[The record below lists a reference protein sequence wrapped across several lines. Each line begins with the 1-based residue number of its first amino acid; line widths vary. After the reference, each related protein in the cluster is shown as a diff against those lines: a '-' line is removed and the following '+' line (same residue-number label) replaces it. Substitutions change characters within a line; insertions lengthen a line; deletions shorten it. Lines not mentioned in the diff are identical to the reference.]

1 MSIIEDIIGRRIFDS
16 RGNPTIE
23 VEVYLDDGSFGR
35 AAAPAGAS
43 TGTYEAVA
51 IPVPEALAK
60 LEDEVVAQLIAEDA
74 TDQAAIDLLLHE
86 IDGTDNFGN
95 IGGNTAVAVSMAVA
109 KAASRSVY
117 GTGEY
122 RVDPPECLLY
132 RYLGNAYPRM
142 PYPLGNVLGGGAHA
156 PGATDIQE
164 FLVSSVGAPTIG
176 EAVYGNTLVHK
187 RVKKLLTDA
196 GIVCGKGDEGG
207 WAPQVVDSV
216 ALEAV
221 ARAVREV
228 SDEIGFGIRLG
239 LDVAASE
246 LWDGD
251 RQAYVYKDATRTP
264 GEQVDYIAGLV
275 DQYDLFYVEDPLQE
289 NDFEGFAELTEKV
302 GDRCIVCGDDLFV
315 TNVKR
320 IQEGIEGFAANAA
333 LIKPNQIGT
342 VTDTYEAITL
352 AKRFGYRTIMS
363 HRSAETTDDTIA
375 HLAVAFGCELL
386 KTGVVGGE
394 RIAKLNELIR
404 IGEDIG
410 EDRMTE
416 DLP

>member
-1 MSIIEDIIGRRIFDS
+1 LTIIEDIIGRRIFDS

-23 VEVYLDDGSFGR
+23 VEVYLDDGFGR

-51 IPVPEALAK
+51 IPVEDAISK
-60 LEDEVVAQLIAEDA
+60 LETDVVEQLVGEDAED
-74 TDQAAIDLLLHE
+74 QESIDLLLHDV
-86 IDGTDNFGN
+86 DGTENFSN
-95 IGGNTAVAVSMAVA
+95 IGGNTSVAVSMAVA
-109 KAASRSVY
+109 KAASNALFKCGDYTV
-117 GTGEY
+117 E
-122 RVDPPECLLY
+122 PPERYLY

-164 FLVSSVGAPTIG
+164 FLVSSIGAGTIDD
-176 EAVYGNTLVHK
+176 AVLGNTLVHK
-187 RVKKLLTDA
+187 RVKKILTDS
-196 GIVCGKGDEGG
+196 GVVCGKGDEGG
-207 WAPQVVDSV
+207 WAPQIKDAKAFEVVSQ
-216 ALEAV
+216 
-221 ARAVREV
+221 AVREI
-228 SDEIGFGIRLG
+228 SDEMGFEVRLG

-246 LWDGD
+246 LWDSKKK
-251 RQAYVYKDATRTP
+251 AYVYKDAKRTTKQ
-264 GEQVDYIAGLV
+264 QVEYIAGLV
-275 DQYDLFYVEDPLQE
+275 DKYDLFYVEDPLEE
-289 NDFEGFAELTEKV
+289 NDYDGFAELTDKV
-302 GDRCIVCGDDLFV
+302 GDRCIICGDDLFV

-320 IQEGIEGFAANAA
+320 LQEGIEKFAANAI

-352 AKRFGYRTIMS
+352 AKRFGFKTVMS
-363 HRSAETTDDTIA
+363 HRSGETTDNTIA

-410 EDRMTE
+410 NDRMTG
-416 DLP
+416 DMP

>member
-1 MSIIEDIIGRRIFDS
+1 MTVIEDIIGRRIFDS

-23 VEVYLDDGSFGR
+23 VEVYLDDGFGR

-51 IPVPEALAK
+51 IPVEDALLK
-60 LEDEVVAQLIAEDA
+60 LESEVVEQLIGEYAED
-74 TDQAAIDLLLHE
+74 QENIDLLLHDM
-86 IDGTDNFGN
+86 DGTDNFSN
-95 IGGNTAVAVSMAVA
+95 IGGNIAVAVSMAVA
-109 KAASRSVY
+109 KAASNALFKCGDYVV
-117 GTGEY
+117 E
-122 RVDPPECLLY
+122 PPERYLY

-164 FLVSSVGAPTIG
+164 FLVSSLGAGTIDD
-176 EAVYGNTLVHK
+176 AVYGNTLVHK
-187 RVKKLLTDA
+187 RVKKILADN

-207 WAPQVVDSV
+207 WAPQIKDSRAFEVVSQ
-216 ALEAV
+216 AV
-221 ARAVREV
+221 KEV
-228 SDEIGFGIRLG
+228 SDELGFEVRFG

-246 LWDGD
+246 LWDD
-251 RQAYVYKDATRTP
+251 KKKAYVYKDAKRTTP
-264 GEQVDYIAGLV
+264 EQIEYIASLI
-275 DQYDLFYVEDPLQE
+275 DEYNLFYVEDPLQE
-289 NDFEGFAELTEKV
+289 NDFDGFAELTEKA
-302 GDRCIVCGDDLFV
+302 GDRCIICGDDLFV
-315 TNVKR
+315 TNVRR
-320 IQEGIEGFAANAA
+320 IQEGIEKFAANAV

-342 VTDTYEAITL
+342 VTDTYNAITL
-352 AKRFGYRTIMS
+352 AKRFGYKTVMS
-363 HRSAETTDDTIA
+363 HRSGETTDNTIA

-410 EDRMTE
+410 NDKMTE

>member
-1 MSIIEDIIGRRIFDS
+1 MTMIEDIIGRRIFDS

-23 VEVYLDDGSFGR
+23 VEVYLDDGFGR

-51 IPVPEALAK
+51 IPVEDALLK
-60 LEDEVVAQLIAEDA
+60 LESEVVEQLIGEYAED
-74 TDQAAIDLLLHE
+74 QENIDLLLHDV
-86 IDGTDNFGN
+86 DGTDNFSN
-95 IGGNTAVAVSMAVA
+95 IGGNIAVAVSMAVA
-109 KAASRSVY
+109 KAASNALFKCGDYVV
-117 GTGEY
+117 E
-122 RVDPPECLLY
+122 PPERYLY

-164 FLVSSVGAPTIG
+164 FLVSSLGAGTIDD
-176 EAVYGNTLVHK
+176 AVYGNTLVHK
-187 RVKKLLTDA
+187 RVKKILADN

-207 WAPQVVDSV
+207 WAPQIKDSRAFEVVSQ
-216 ALEAV
+216 AV
-221 ARAVREV
+221 KEV
-228 SDEIGFGIRLG
+228 SDELGFEVRFG
-239 LDVAASE
+239 LDVAATE
-246 LWDGD
+246 LWDEKN
-251 RQAYVYKDATRTP
+251 QVYVYKDTKRTTQQQI
-264 GEQVDYIAGLV
+264 EYIASLI
-275 DQYDLFYVEDPLQE
+275 DEYNLFYVEDPLQE
-289 NDFEGFAELTEKV
+289 NDFDGFAELTEKA
-302 GDRCIVCGDDLFV
+302 GDRCIICGDDLFV
-315 TNVKR
+315 TNVRR
-320 IQEGIEGFAANAA
+320 IQEGIEKFAANAV

-342 VTDTYEAITL
+342 VTDTYNAITL
-352 AKRFGYRTIMS
+352 AKRFGYKTVMS
-363 HRSAETTDDTIA
+363 HRSGETTDNTIA

-410 EDRMTE
+410 NDKMTE

>member
-1 MSIIEDIIGRRIFDS
+1 LTIIEDIIGRRIFDS

-23 VEVYLDDGSFGR
+23 VEVYLDDGFGR

-51 IPVPEALAK
+51 IPVEDALAK
-60 LEDEVVAQLIAEDA
+60 LESDVVEQLVGEDAED
-74 TDQAAIDLLLHE
+74 QENIDLLLHDV
-86 IDGTDNFGN
+86 DGTDNFSN
-95 IGGNTAVAVSMAVA
+95 IGGNTSVSVSMAVA
-109 KAASRSVY
+109 KAASNALFKGGDYVV
-117 GTGEY
+117 E
-122 RVDPPECLLY
+122 PPERYLY

-164 FLVSSVGAPTIG
+164 FLVSSIGASTID

-187 RVKKLLTDA
+187 RVKKILTDD

-207 WAPQVVDSV
+207 WAPQIKDSRAFEV
-216 ALEAV
+216 ASQAV
-221 ARAVREV
+221 KDV
-228 SDEIGFGIRLG
+228 SDVLGFEVRLG

-246 LWDGD
+246 LWD
-251 RQAYVYKDATRTP
+251 ANAEVYAYKDAKRTT
-264 GEQVDYIAGLV
+264 EQQIEYIAGLI
-275 DQYDLFYVEDPLQE
+275 DEYNLFYVEDPLHE
-289 NDFEGFAELTEKV
+289 NDFDGFAELTEKV
-302 GDRCIVCGDDLFV
+302 GDRCIICGDDLFV

-320 IQEGIEGFAANAA
+320 LQEGIEKFAANAI

-342 VTDTYEAITL
+342 VTDTYNAITL
-352 AKRFGYRTIMS
+352 ARRFGYKTVMS
-363 HRSAETTDDTIA
+363 HRSGETTDNTIA

-410 EDRMTE
+410 NDRMTE

>member
-1 MSIIEDIIGRRIFDS
+1 MTIIEDIIGRKIFDS

-23 VEVYLDDGSFGR
+23 VEVYLDDGFGR

-51 IPVPEALAK
+51 ISVEDAISK
-60 LEDEVVAQLIAEDA
+60 LENEVVELLVGEDAED
-74 TDQAAIDLLLHE
+74 QENVDLLLHDV
-86 IDGTDNFGN
+86 DGTENFSN
-95 IGGNTAVAVSMAVA
+95 IGGNTSVAVSMAVA
-109 KAASRSVY
+109 KAASNALFKCGDYTV
-117 GTGEY
+117 E
-122 RVDPPECLLY
+122 PPERYLY
-132 RYLGNAYPRM
+132 RYLGNAFPRM

-164 FLVSSVGAPTIG
+164 FLVSSVGAGTID

-187 RVKKLLTDA
+187 RVKKILTEA

-207 WAPQVVDSV
+207 WAPQIKDSKAFEVVSQ
-216 ALEAV
+216 AV
-221 ARAVREV
+221 KEV
-228 SDEIGFGIRLG
+228 SGELGFEVRFG

-246 LWDGD
+246 LWDEKQ
-251 RQAYVYKDATRTP
+251 QAYVYKDAKRTTAQQI
-264 GEQVDYIAGLV
+264 EYIAGLV
-275 DQYDLFYVEDPLQE
+275 DEHGLFYVEDPLHE
-289 NDFEGFAELTEKV
+289 NDFDGFAELTEAV

-315 TNVKR
+315 TNVRR
-320 IQEGIEGFAANAA
+320 IQDGIEKFSANAV

-342 VTDTYEAITL
+342 VTDTYNAITL
-352 AKRFGYRTIMS
+352 AKRYGYKAVMS
-363 HRSAETTDDTIA
+363 HRSGETTDNTIA

-410 EDRMTE
+410 NDRMTE
-416 DLP
+416 ELP

>member
-1 MSIIEDIIGRRIFDS
+1 LTIIEDIIGRRIFDS

-23 VEVYLDDGSFGR
+23 VEVYLDDGFGR

-51 IPVPEALAK
+51 IPVEDAISK
-60 LEDEVVAQLIAEDA
+60 LETDVVEQLVGEDAED
-74 TDQAAIDLLLHE
+74 QESIDLLLHDV
-86 IDGTDNFGN
+86 DGTENFSN
-95 IGGNTAVAVSMAVA
+95 IGGNTSVAVSMAVA
-109 KAASRSVY
+109 KAASNALFKCGDYTV
-117 GTGEY
+117 E
-122 RVDPPECLLY
+122 PPERYLY
-132 RYLGNAYPRM
+132 RYLGNAYPRI

-164 FLVSSVGAPTIG
+164 FLVSSIGAGTIDD
-176 EAVYGNTLVHK
+176 AVLGNTLVHK
-187 RVKKLLTDA
+187 RVKKILTDS
-196 GIVCGKGDEGG
+196 GVVCGKGDEGG
-207 WAPQVVDSV
+207 WAPQIKDAKAFEVVSQ
-216 ALEAV
+216 
-221 ARAVREV
+221 AVREI
-228 SDEIGFGIRLG
+228 SDEMGFEVRLG

-246 LWDGD
+246 LWDSKKK
-251 RQAYVYKDATRTP
+251 AYVYKDAKRTTKQ
-264 GEQVDYIAGLV
+264 QVEYIAGLV
-275 DQYDLFYVEDPLQE
+275 DKYDLFYVEDPLEE
-289 NDFEGFAELTEKV
+289 NDYDGFAELTDKV
-302 GDRCIVCGDDLFV
+302 GDRCIICGDDLFV

-320 IQEGIEGFAANAA
+320 LQEGIEKFAANAI

-352 AKRFGYRTIMS
+352 AKRFGFKTVMS
-363 HRSAETTDDTIA
+363 HRSGETTDNTIA

-410 EDRMTE
+410 NDRMTG
-416 DLP
+416 DMP

>member
-1 MSIIEDIIGRRIFDS
+1 LTIIEDIIGRRIFDS

-23 VEVYLDDGSFGR
+23 VEVYLDDGFGR

-51 IPVPEALAK
+51 IPVEDAISK
-60 LEDEVVAQLIAEDA
+60 LETDVVEQLVGEDAED
-74 TDQAAIDLLLHE
+74 QESIDLLLHDV
-86 IDGTDNFGN
+86 DGTENFSN
-95 IGGNTAVAVSMAVA
+95 IGGNTSVAVSMAVA
-109 KAASRSVY
+109 KAASNALFKCGDYTV
-117 GTGEY
+117 E
-122 RVDPPECLLY
+122 PPERYLY
-132 RYLGNAYPRM
+132 RYLGNAYPRI

-164 FLVSSVGAPTIG
+164 FLVSSIGAGTIDD
-176 EAVYGNTLVHK
+176 AVLGNTLVHK
-187 RVKKLLTDA
+187 RVKKILTDS
-196 GIVCGKGDEGG
+196 GVVCGKGDEGG
-207 WAPQVVDSV
+207 WAPQIKDAKAFEVVSQ
-216 ALEAV
+216 
-221 ARAVREV
+221 AVREV
-228 SDEIGFGIRLG
+228 SDEMGFEIRLG

-246 LWDGD
+246 LWDSKKK
-251 RQAYVYKDATRTP
+251 AYVYKDAKRTTKQ
-264 GEQVDYIAGLV
+264 QVEYIAGLV
-275 DQYDLFYVEDPLQE
+275 DKYDLFYVEDPLEE
-289 NDFEGFAELTEKV
+289 NDYDGFAELTDKV
-302 GDRCIVCGDDLFV
+302 GDRCIICGDDLFV

-320 IQEGIEGFAANAA
+320 LQEGIEKFAANAI

-352 AKRFGYRTIMS
+352 AKRFGFKTVMS
-363 HRSAETTDDTIA
+363 HRSGETTDNTIA

-410 EDRMTE
+410 NDRMTG
-416 DLP
+416 DMP